1 MVDSKESYKFDL
13 GVKGLNSL
21 YVAEGLFSNRSSMM
35 SKCGKHWKVAHEVQL
50 SVSLMFLHQAYFCM
64 NVMLCFFVYTSDTI
78 FFLCCRLFLL
88 YPSFIAEV
96 YFIGMWR

>member
-21 YVAEGLFSNRSSMM
+21 YVAVSLFSNRSSMM

-50 SVSLMFLHQAYFCM
+50 SVLSLMFLHQAYFCTNM
-64 NVMLCFFVYTSDTI
+64 MLCFFVYPSDII
-78 FFLCCRLFLL
+78 FFSLL
-88 YPSFIAEV
+88 
-96 YFIGMWR
+96 